1 MTGSRGRALG
11 PRGAWREP
19 EDPLWPLYACLAACD
34 SNACCDPPMHV
45 TRPKNPLEMRDET
58 EPMGPEERL
67 STAQKLEG
75 LGVLESGGDLMS
87 VLAGRFVPR
96 DEFYRVWCFCRWEW
110 W

>member
-1 MTGSRGRALG
+1 MTGSRGRDLG

-58 EPMGPEERL
+58 EPMGPGGRL

-75 LGVLESGGDLMS
+75 LGVLRSGES
-87 VLAGRFVPR
+87 
-96 DEFYRVWCFCRWEW
+96 
-110 W
+110 